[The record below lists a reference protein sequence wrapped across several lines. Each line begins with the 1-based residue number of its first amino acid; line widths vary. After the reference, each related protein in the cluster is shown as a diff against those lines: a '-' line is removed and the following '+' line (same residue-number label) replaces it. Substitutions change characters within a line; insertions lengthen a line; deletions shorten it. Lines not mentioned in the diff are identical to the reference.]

1 LKLKITSLA
10 IAGVLFGAAVPAQAS
25 DAMLDLLKVLRDKG
39 TISATDYEL
48 LVNAAKADE
57 EKVNDAVNRVA
68 KVEDKASSQSS
79 LLDKLS
85 WAERIKVKGD
95 VRFRYENR
103 TTENAGASSET
114 DTDRLRVRARVG
126 VYADVNDQ
134 VKAGMRFVSTANDA
148 TSTNE
153 TLDDNFESSTL
164 GWDLAYID
172 WAPSSLE
179 GTNFVFGKMK
189 KPWQKVNDLIWDGD
203 TNPEGVAYVGE
214 YKMDGFTLMPS
225 AGYYAISDSIDG
237 GGSLLGDDSYL
248 FHAQLAAKFGGSKVG
263 VSYFGFENNQ
273 GDVDGDGFLYNGEQE
288 LYEIFG
294 ETKIPGTPFSV
305 YGSYVTNSG
314 DTTSGLDDDA
324 FSLGAK
330 YKSGNWKAGYEYRDT
345 GEDALNYAYDN
356 SDFDSFAEGH
366 ILKAGYKIDKNF
378 ELGATYFITERNG
391 DAPSNPDRERER
403 FQLDLKV
410 KY

>member
-68 KVEDKASSQSS
+68 KVEDKASV
-79 LLDKLS
+79 LKNLS
-85 WAERIKVKGD
+85 WAERIKIKGD

-103 TTENAGASSET
+103 NTDDNQ
-114 DTDRLRVRARVG
+114 DTDRLRIRARAG
-126 VYADVNDQ
+126 IYADVNDQ
-134 VKAGMRFVSTANDA
+134 VKAGFRFVSTANDA

-153 TLDDNFESSTL
+153 TLDDNFESSNL

-172 WAPSSLE
+172 WAPSSLD
-179 GTNFVFGKMK
+179 GTKFVFGKMK
-189 KPWQKVNDLIWDGD
+189 QPWQKVNDMIWDGD
-203 TNPEGVAYVGE
+203 TNPEGAAYVGK
-214 YKMDGFTLMPS
+214 YKFDGFTLMPS
-225 AGYYAISDSIDG
+225 VGYYSLGDATN
-237 GGSLLGDDSYL
+237 GGSSIFEDSYL
-248 FHAQLAAKFGGSKVG
+248 FHAQVAAKVGKNTKLG
-263 VSYFGFENNQ
+263 VSYFGFENE
-273 GDVDGDGFLYNGEQE
+273 DGEEPSGSDYHDEQQ
-288 LYEIFG
+288 LFEIFG
-294 ETKIPGTPFSV
+294 ETKLPGTPFKV
-305 YGSYVTNSG
+305 FGSYVTNNN
-314 DTTSGLDDDA
+314 DTIAGADDDA

-330 YKSGNWKAGYEYRDT
+330 YKSGAWKASYEFRDA
-345 GEDALNYAYDN
+345 GEDALNYNFDN
-356 SDFDSFAEGH
+356 SDFQDRSEGH

-378 ELGATYFITERNG
+378 SLGATYFITERNT
-391 DAPSNPDRERER
+391 DDRDRER